1 MREPVPADERRR
13 VGATSALRRAESRF
27 GNTTRGDFGGT
38 MSGRAEAL
46 QRFAPR
52 AHR

>member
-1 MREPVPADERRR
+1 MREPVPADERRWL
-13 VGATSALRRAESRF
+13 GPAARRKPLPGHQA
-27 GNTTRGDFGGT
+27 RGFGGT
-38 MSGRAEAL
+38 MAGRAEAL